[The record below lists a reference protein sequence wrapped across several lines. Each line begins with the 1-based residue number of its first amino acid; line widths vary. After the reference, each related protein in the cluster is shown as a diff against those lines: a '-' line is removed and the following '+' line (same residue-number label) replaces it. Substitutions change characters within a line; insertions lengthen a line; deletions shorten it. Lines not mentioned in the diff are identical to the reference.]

1 MRDYTKLELWQ
12 KAHQMVLHVYQII
25 LPCFPLHEKFDLH
38 SQVKR
43 AAYSV
48 PLNIVEGAGKST
60 EKDFARFLDNA
71 LGSIHELEYGCFLSK
86 DLNYITEIQYT
97 DIKKKTNEVK
107 AMLIGFIK
115 ALRP

>member
-1 MRDYTKLELWQ
+1 MRDYTKLEVWQ
-12 KAHQMVLHVYQII
+12 KSHLMVLHVYQAI
-25 LPCFPLHEKFDLH
+25 LPCFPSHEKYDLQ

-71 LGSIHELEYGCFLSK
+71 LGSVHELEYGCLLAK
-86 DLNYITEIQYT
+86 DLTYISEAQHLE
-97 DIKKKTNEVK
+97 IKKKFSEVK
-107 AMLIGFIK
+107 AMLIGLIK
-115 ALRP
+115 ALRA